1 MNITSVGPMPS
12 PTFGMGAN
20 AARPPIGPTT
30 VLEDIGIDISD
41 LDALAGTVGET
52 GESLEAAVGESATMR
67 DVMAYVIGDRGGSL
81 REALG
86 GFAAD
91 MGFSARVGG
100 SSLSG
105 SVDARFDVEEVKSKY
120 LEFLFAD
127 AEDEEQSPD
136 MLDRL

>member
-12 PTFGMGAN
+12 PMFGMGSS
-20 AARPPIGPTT
+20 AARRPIGPTT

-91 MGFSARVGG
+91 MGFAARVGG

-105 SVDARFDVEEVKSKY
+105 TLGAGFDVEDVKSKY

-127 AEDEEQSPD
+127 SEDEEQSPD